1 MKLSGQMQTLL
12 LNETPLII
20 PYFEDELNATLPNV
34 HNVLGSQIQQTF
46 LGSAY
51 MT

>member
-1 MKLSGQMQTLL
+1 MKLAGQIQTLL

-20 PYFEDELNATLPNV
+20 PYFEDELNATKPNV
-34 HNVLGSQIQQTF
+34 YGVVGSQIQQTF
-46 LGSAY
+46 LGQAY